1 MIEGPEI
8 GIHRGVSND
17 MLQLTETRATAR
29 IAASARCEACAVR
42 SSAICGSLD
51 LPALDELSRMGRKIQ
66 LQPGQA
72 LLWEGNE
79 AVLVGNV
86 LEGMLKLST
95 VTGDGREQIV
105 GIVFPSDFIGRPFGK
120 DSHHTVTALTPA
132 TVCVFSQAGFDGFAA
147 DHATVEGALLRRT
160 LDELDRARRWMMLL
174 GRMSATERVASLLVE
189 IVDRLGEHD
198 GEALMLPLSRQQM
211 GDLLG
216 LAIETVS
223 RTMTRFE
230 REGLIALPGGRRL
243 LVIDLE
249 ALTQIAG
256 G

>member
-1 MIEGPEI
+1 M
-8 GIHRGVSND
+8 
-17 MLQLTETRATAR
+17 QLR
-29 IAASARCEACAVR
+29 
-42 SSAICGSLD
+42 
-51 LPALDELSRMGRKIQ
+51 
-66 LQPGQA
+66 PGQA

-132 TVCVFSQAGFDGFAA
+132 TVCVFSRASFDSFAG
-147 DHATVEGALLRRT
+147 DHATVESALLRRT

-174 GRMSATERVASLLVE
+174 GRMSAPERVASLLVE
-189 IVDRLGEHD
+189 IVERLGRVDDEP
-198 GEALMLPLSRQQM
+198 LMLPLSRQQM
-211 GDLLG
+211 ADLLG

-243 LVIDLE
+243 RVADLA
-249 ALTQIAG
+249 ALTRIASG
-256 G
+256 